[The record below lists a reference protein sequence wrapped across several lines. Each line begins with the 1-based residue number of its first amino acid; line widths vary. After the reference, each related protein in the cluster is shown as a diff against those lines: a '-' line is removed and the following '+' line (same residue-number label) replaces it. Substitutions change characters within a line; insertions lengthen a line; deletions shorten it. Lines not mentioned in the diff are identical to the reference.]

1 MEAHWGQTVQAAE
14 MDCMG
19 ALDPLQP
26 HKHHS
31 ELKCSNLLHTCL
43 LLNRW
48 VISCKKEIKVKQL
61 CPDVPKL
68 LCSLE
73 VAVQKKKKINQR
85 KTQSNVQRKTFWQ
98 AKRGRDEMRCESNW
112 NLFHVSIE

>member
-31 ELKCSNLLHTCL
+31 VLKCSNLLHTCL
-43 LLNRW
+43 FLNCW
-48 VISCKKEIKVKQL
+48 AFPCKKEIKVKQL
-61 CPDVPKL
+61 CPEVPKL

-73 VAVQKKKKINQR
+73 VAVQEREKKKRNLLA
-85 KTQSNVQRKTFWQ
+85 S
-98 AKRGRDEMRCESNW
+98 KRERDEMRCESNW